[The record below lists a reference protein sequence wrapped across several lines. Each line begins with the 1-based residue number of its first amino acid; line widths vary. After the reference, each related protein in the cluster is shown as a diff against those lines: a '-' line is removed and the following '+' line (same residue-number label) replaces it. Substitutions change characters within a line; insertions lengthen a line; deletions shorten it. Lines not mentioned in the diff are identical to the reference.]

1 MSLTKITALVE
12 AWLVCSRTGTWSMMI
27 DRRNWGEECGLY
39 KGGLN
44 NTSAKTEWGDSPD
57 PELYGCEVIMIV
69 YRRSWASHY
78 ALDFTCL
85 MSIIHGAWT
94 HSSGLFFA

>member
-44 NTSAKTEWGDSPD
+44 NTSGRQDRV
-57 PELYGCEVIMIV
+57 G
-69 YRRSWASHY
+69 
-78 ALDFTCL
+78 
-85 MSIIHGAWT
+85 
-94 HSSGLFFA
+94 